1 MAKKKSYYLYSDNYT
16 SSKLFLCCDL
26 LGTLFLEFV

>member
-1 MAKKKSYYLYSDNYT
+1 MTKRKSYYLYSYNYI
-16 SSKLFLCCDL
+16 SSKLFLYYDL